1 MDTSIICGG
10 ANIVVNDAE
19 YTEYS
24 DETLIEKA
32 KKSDLDAFRVIVQRY
47 ESRVKSVAYG
57 IVHNE
62 DDAKD
67 ICQDVFIKVYRSLDN
82 FQGNSRF
89 YTWLYRITVNMA
101 IDYNRKIRRKQ
112 AMEYIDEINVKT
124 EIPMP
129 ETKQVRPDKY
139 IYDKEI
145 YAKLN
150 EAVELL
156 SEEQKKAFVLRE
168 MEDLSYQEIAD
179 IMKCS
184 VGTVMSRLYYA
195 RDKIRIYLKPYL

>member
-1 MDTSIICGG
+1 
-10 ANIVVNDAE
+10 VNDAD

-32 KKSDLDAFRVIVQRY
+32 KKSDLEAFKIIVERYQTRVI
-47 ESRVKSVAYG
+47 SVAYG

-67 ICQDVFIKVYRSLDN
+67 ISQDVFVKVYKSLDN

-101 IDYNRKIRRKQ
+101 IDYNRKIKRKQ
-112 AMEYIDEINVKT
+112 AMEYNDDINVKT
-124 EIPMP
+124 ELPLADS
-129 ETKQVRPDKY
+129 KQALPDKY

-145 YAKLN
+145 YGKLQ
-150 EAVELL
+150 EAIENL
-156 SEEQKKAFVLRE
+156 SEEQKKTFILRE

-195 RDKIRIYLKPYL
+195 RDKIRLYLKPYL

>member
-1 MDTSIICGG
+1 M
-10 ANIVVNDAE
+10 NDAD

-32 KKSDLDAFRVIVQRY
+32 KKSDLEAFKIIVERYQTRVI
-47 ESRVKSVAYG
+47 SVAYG

-67 ICQDVFIKVYRSLDN
+67 ISQDVFVKVYKSLDN

-101 IDYNRKIRRKQ
+101 IDYNRKIKRKQ
-112 AMEYIDEINVKT
+112 AMEYNDDINVKT
-124 EIPMP
+124 ELPLADS
-129 ETKQVRPDKY
+129 KQALPDKY

-145 YAKLN
+145 YGKLQ
-150 EAVELL
+150 EAIENL
-156 SEEQKKAFVLRE
+156 SEEQKKTFILRE

-195 RDKIRIYLKPYL
+195 RDKIRLYLKPYL